1 MKAVVAASRHWMDG
15 DAIRKCLV
23 NLPAASTV
31 IVSNRPGGDTLVA
44 KIAEEEL
51 ALRVEHFDAD
61 DDASFRKAMIE
72 RINDEVDSAY
82 FFCVE
87 NSEVE
92 FFVSKF
98 ARTYRIQTQVVVG
111 SYKANLYQS

>member
-15 DAIRKCLV
+15 DAIRKYLV
-23 NLPAASTV
+23 SLPATSTV
-31 IVSNRPGGDTLVA
+31 ILSNRPGGDALVT

-61 DDASFRKAMIE
+61 DDTSFRKAVIE

-98 ARTYRIQTQVVVG
+98 AMANRIQTQVVVG
-111 SYKANLYQS
+111 SYKAELCQP